1 MTASRR
7 GYLNVFVALVVLTAA
22 ELAIVWVPGIPRPA
36 LILGLI
42 VLAVAKAALVLLF
55 FMHLGGETRALRATV
70 IGPLLLPVLYAL
82 VLVGDAV
89 WRLAT

>member
-1 MTASRR
+1 VTASRR
-7 GYLNVFVALVVLTAA
+7 GYLNVFAALVVLTAA
-22 ELAIVWVPGIPRPA
+22 ELAIVWVPGIARSA

-55 FMHLGGETRALRATV
+55 FMHLGGETRVLKATV
-70 IGPLLLPVLYAL
+70 IGPLLLPALYAL